1 MIMKQSFGLFCVLS
15 ATILMSACSKD
26 KVIPQGKRVAIL
38 EQAAAVK
45 SEVANGASQINLGE
59 AVVNPYWRQVDAN
72 AQHRIPNVK
81 MTPKWQRIWKAD
93 FGTGSSKHEFLISE
107 PLLNGDH
114 IYTLDADGFLRA
126 FKLTDGEVDWAV
138 ELRVPE
144 RNVNDTAI
152 KGVGLATD
160 GNAIYAT
167 TGFGAVF
174 AIRAKDGHPLWYY
187 DTEVP
192 LRIAPVLAAGKVLVQ
207 SVDNKFWALDVN
219 SGEVLWQYDIA
230 MEDTTMVGGAAAAY
244 NADLDMVVTG
254 FSNGELQA
262 FKANIG
268 TPLWSD
274 MLISGKYAYSSTALH
289 AVKAAPVIEG
299 NKVYA
304 LGASNVMAAID
315 MRTGLRVWEKE
326 ISGSNTPL
334 LSGNTLFVITDKA
347 DLVALD
353 KSNGRILWVKSI
365 DYGEDDKMPRIFG
378 PVMINNQLVVAMS
391 NGFVVCYDAKTGNE
405 IQRIDTDEELNGA
418 PIAANNRILLV
429 SANAKLMVYE

>member
-1 MIMKQSFGLFCVLS
+1 MIAKQSLGLFCAFSVAVL
-15 ATILMSACSKD
+15 LSACSKD
-26 KVIPQGKRVAIL
+26 KVIPQGRRVAVL
-38 EQAAAVK
+38 EQTAEVK
-45 SEVANGASQINLGE
+45 PEVANGGAQINLS
-59 AVVNPYWRQVDAN
+59 APVVNPYWRQVDAN
-72 AQHRIPNVK
+72 AQHVIPNVK
-81 MTPKWQRIWKAD
+81 MTPQWQRLWKAD

-114 IYTLDADGFLRA
+114 IYTIDADGFLRA
-126 FKLTDGEVDWAV
+126 FKLVDGEVDWAV

-174 AIRAKDGHPLWYY
+174 AVRAKDGHLLWYY

-192 LRIAPVLAAGKVLVQ
+192 LRIAPVVAGGKVLVQ
-207 SVDNKFWALDVN
+207 SVDNKFWALDVH
-219 SGEVLWQYDIA
+219 SGDVLWQYDIA
-230 MEDTTMVGGAAAAY
+230 MEDTTMVGGAPAAY
-244 NADLDMVVTG
+244 NADLDMIVTG

-289 AVKAAPVIEG
+289 AIKAAPVIEG
-299 NKVYA
+299 HRVYA
-304 LGASNVMAAID
+304 LGASNVLAAID
-315 MRTGLRVWEKE
+315 MRSGIREWEKE
-326 ISGSNTPL
+326 ISGLNTPL
-334 LSGNTLFVITDKA
+334 LNGNTLFVVTNKG
-347 DLVALD
+347 DLAALD
-353 KSNGRILWVKSI
+353 KNNGRILWAKAI
-365 DYGEDDKMPRIFG
+365 DYGEDSKKPLVFG
-378 PVMINNQLVVAMS
+378 PVMINNQLVLSMS

-405 IQRIDTDEELNGA
+405 VKRIDTGEKLNSA